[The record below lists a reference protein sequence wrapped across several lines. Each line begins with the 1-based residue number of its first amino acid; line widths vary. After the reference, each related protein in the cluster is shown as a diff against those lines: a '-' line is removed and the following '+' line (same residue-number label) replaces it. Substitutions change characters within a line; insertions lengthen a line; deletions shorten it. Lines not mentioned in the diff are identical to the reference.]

1 METRENLKRC
11 GRTLSERGLVWG
23 RSGNISARA
32 ESNAFLISAAGAE
45 LGALRDEDLVVC
57 RTDSDSWEG
66 ARRPSIER
74 NMHRGIY
81 QACEQAKAVIH
92 SQPFYS
98 TLVACSDLAVR
109 TDLFPEAMAYLGE
122 VGRVPYHHAGSP
134 ELAEAA
140 TQKARSCQV
149 MLLEN
154 HGVLCWGSSLDG
166 VLLRT
171 ATLEF
176 LCRLLVVSQAGGIAM
191 NFLGDAVADDFA
203 RYLRGTSGPT
213 SG

>member
-1 METRENLKRC
+1 METREDLRRC
-11 GRTLSERGLVWG
+11 GRTLCERGLVWG

-32 ESNAFLISAAGAE
+32 ESNRFFISAAGAN

-66 ARRPSIER
+66 DRRPSIET

-81 QACEQAKAVIH
+81 QACEQAQAVIH

-122 VGRVPYHHAGSP
+122 VGRVPYHHAGSL

-140 TQKARSCQV
+140 AQKAPSCRV

-171 ATLEF
+171 ETLEF
-176 LCRLLVVSQAGGIAM
+176 LCRLLAVSQAGGVAM
-191 NFLGDAVADDFA
+191 NFLGDAVVDDFT
-203 RYLRGTSGPT
+203 RYLRGTGGSA
-213 SG
+213 SV